1 MPLIKRDAAQTPSA
15 PAAPK
20 DANAEHLAAL
30 GSPDA
35 DSRWRAARALGGH
48 TNAVAALADL
58 LNTEK
63 VPRVREAVVTAL
75 IRTGDRA
82 SVSALIP
89 HLRSQDAAMRSAVG
103 DALQALPAGVFPFME
118 ALLSDSDSDV
128 RILAT
133 ELVRN
138 MRPAD
143 ATSLLAPL
151 LEREEHPNV
160 CGAAIEVLSEVGTAD
175 AVPALRQCAARFAAT
190 PFLPFAASTAIA
202 RLSRT
207 EG

>member
-1 MPLIKRDAAQTPSA
+1 MPLIKRDAAQNSSPPS
-15 PAAPK
+15 APK
-20 DANAEHLAAL
+20 DATAEHLAAL
-30 GSPDA
+30 SSPDA
-35 DSRWRAARALGGH
+35 DSRWKAARALGGQPD
-48 TNAVAALADL
+48 AVGALADL
-58 LNTEK
+58 LQREK
-63 VPRVREAVVTAL
+63 VPRVREAIVTAL

-82 SVSALIP
+82 SVEALIP
-89 HLRSQDAAMRSAVG
+89 HLRSQDAGLRSAVG
-103 DALQALPAGVFPFME
+103 DALQALPDGVFPFMQ
-118 ALLSDSDSDV
+118 ALLSDADSDV

-151 LEREEHPNV
+151 LEKEEHPNV
-160 CGAAIEVLSEVGTAD
+160 CAAAIEVLSEVGTAD
-175 AVPALRQCAARFAAT
+175 AVPALRQCANRFAAT